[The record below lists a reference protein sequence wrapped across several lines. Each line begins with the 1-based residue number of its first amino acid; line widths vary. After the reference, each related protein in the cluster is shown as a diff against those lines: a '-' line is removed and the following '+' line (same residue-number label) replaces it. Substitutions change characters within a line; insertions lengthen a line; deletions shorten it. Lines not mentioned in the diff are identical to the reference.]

1 MTLLITNRVFKRSLD
16 LLTNEQST
24 RIIFNSL
31 EGNYAL
37 CLLGK
42 LVTLS
47 HVLVHK
53 YGIERTTTSTYFNR
67 HNGRARIHMSTLN
80 IVKQFASNQN
90 QLLFLKK
97 KSSWLHDI

>member
-1 MTLLITNRVFKRSLD
+1 MLQCMTLLITNRVFKRSLD

-53 YGIERTTTSTYFNR
+53 FGIERTYNNYL
-67 HNGRARIHMSTLN
+67 H
-80 IVKQFASNQN
+80 
-90 QLLFLKK
+90 LFQQTQR
-97 KSSWLHDI
+97 